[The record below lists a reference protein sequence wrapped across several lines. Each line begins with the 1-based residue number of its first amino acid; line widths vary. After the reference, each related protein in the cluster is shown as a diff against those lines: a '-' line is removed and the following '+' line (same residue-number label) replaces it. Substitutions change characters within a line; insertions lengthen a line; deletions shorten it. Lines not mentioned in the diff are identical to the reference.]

1 LLPCTAAAVTPGRA
15 AINIYPNFLSV
26 KPTATWTQVKPS
38 GIFLMDIVNSLKIK
52 KLTGLYFIFALT
64 WASAILAEPV
74 GGTNHLSETIQ
85 YLLDFVKTS
94 ECIFIRNQK
103 EHTAVEAASH
113 MQRKYEHYKGK
124 IKTPEDFIRLTATKS
139 LMTGKLYYVELKDG
153 KKTTS
158 EAWLLQALEDY
169 RQKQN

>member
-1 LLPCTAAAVTPGRA
+1 
-15 AINIYPNFLSV
+15 
-26 KPTATWTQVKPS
+26 
-38 GIFLMDIVNSLKIK
+38 MDFVNGLRIK
-52 KLTGLYFIFALT
+52 KVTGLYFIFALT
-64 WASAILAEPV
+64 WAPAILAEPV

-94 ECIFIRNQK
+94 ECIFIRNKK

-113 MQRKYEHYKGK
+113 MKRKYEHFKDK
-124 IKTPEDFIRLTATKS
+124 IKTPEDFISLTATKS
-139 LMTGKLYYVELKDG
+139 LMTGKLYYVQLKDG
-153 KKTTS
+153 EKTTS